1 MFARLSP
8 KGQVTI
14 PRKIREKLK
23 INRGGGVLFVMEGD
37 DVKMK
42 GVPGESADKLAGSL
56 KKYAKEHASLNVIR
70 KKVQHD
76 IAAEIA
82 SKDLSD

>member
-8 KGQVTI
+8 KGQVTV

-23 INRGGGVLFVMEGD
+23 INGGGGVLFVMEGD
-37 DVKMK
+37 DVKIK
-42 GVPGESADKLAGSL
+42 GVPGESADQLAGSL
-56 KKYAKEHASLNVIR
+56 KKYAKEHVSLNVIR